1 MQNNE
6 VLSELKRLNFEDFLY
21 ILFAALAFI
30 NIYGDQN
37 DKKYLLTNDKSFQMK
52 SNTIFEITLV
62 VTFFIYLYF
71 LQRNYKFYK
80 KASIE
85 NKDLF
90 FIKLL
95 GSSFLLAG
103 AICLIYFQFKQE
115 DFIGSPAL

>member
-6 VLSELKRLNFEDFLY
+6 VVSELNRLNFEDFLY
-21 ILFAALAFI
+21 ILFAALAII
-30 NIYGDQN
+30 NIYGDHN
-37 DKKYLLTNDKSFQMK
+37 DKEYLLTNDKRFQMK

-71 LQRNYKFYK
+71 LHRNYKFYK
-80 KASIE
+80 KASKE

-103 AICLIYFQFKQE
+103 AICLIYFQFKQR

>member
-30 NIYGDQN
+30 NIYGDYN
-37 DKKYLLTNDKSFQMK
+37 DKEYLLTKDKNFQMK

-115 DFIGSPAL
+115 NFIGSPAL